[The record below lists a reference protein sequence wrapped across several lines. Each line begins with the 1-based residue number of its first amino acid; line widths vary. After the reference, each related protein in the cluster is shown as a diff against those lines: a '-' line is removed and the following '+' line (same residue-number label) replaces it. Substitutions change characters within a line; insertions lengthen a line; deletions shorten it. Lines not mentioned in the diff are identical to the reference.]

1 MRPDEA
7 ENITRL
13 TQQEIDFLLDLYPF
27 DSSRYAIGT
36 GPETLPA
43 TSPWLRYFPKL
54 HRQGRHGLGLSVVE
68 ASTLWRTLLD
78 GIFLREMGLGP
89 NQWVILWLVAVQ
101 GGEIPVQG
109 LMEVLGLKADELDA
123 ELAILQSRDILKLL
137 DAGSGGGMPTGS
149 ACIKDLAAMQ
159 RLIALAQQAR
169 DAVLKDIDE
178 AELSAMHVTLIKV
191 IDNLRAVA
199 GAAGS
204 PTNPPPAPRSPG
216 ISS

>member
-1 MRPDEA
+1 MRPEEA
-7 ENITRL
+7 ENCTRL

-54 HRQGRHGLGLSVVE
+54 HRQGRHGLGLSVAE
-68 ASTLWRTLLD
+68 ASTLWRSLLD

-109 LMEVLGLKADELDA
+109 LKEVLGLKADELDA

-137 DAGSGGGMPTGS
+137 DTGRSGGMATGS
-149 ACIKDLAAMQ
+149 ASIRDMAAMQ
-159 RLIALAQQAR
+159 RLIALAQLAR
-169 DAVLKDIDE
+169 DAVLKDIDDE
-178 AELSAMHVTLIKV
+178 ELSAMHATLLKV

-199 GAAGS
+199 GATGS
-204 PTNPPPAPRSPG
+204 ATNPPPTPR
-216 ISS
+216 

>member
-7 ENITRL
+7 ESITRL

-54 HRQGRHGLGLSVVE
+54 HRQGRNGLGLSIAE
-68 ASTLWRTLLD
+68 ASTLWRSLLD

-109 LMEVLGLKADELDA
+109 LREVLGLKPDELDA
-123 ELAILQSRDILKLL
+123 ELAILQGRNILKLL
-137 DAGSGGGMPTGS
+137 DAGRSGGMATGS
-149 ACIKDLAAMQ
+149 ACIRDLAAMQ

-178 AELSAMHVTLIKV
+178 AELSAMHATLLKV

-199 GAAGS
+199 GATGS
-204 PTNPPPAPRSPG
+204 SNNPR
-216 ISS
+216 